1 MDFSNVELLDAKRSI
16 FCLLIENYFTSI
28 YNLLVMNF
36 YHIPQPEVCCSG
48 RTCLSPTSRIDK
60 MAKKQSVRSRN
71 FRRSDPA
78 EDDRIGKVSNAEEKP
93 QSVKEKVAKEIATIA
108 LRSGNSGENGINKK
122 KRQTK
127 DVNRNRK
134 EKLEAAMKAQAREE
148 RLETKV
154 SKAQKKHEK
163 LKERRKGDDEE

>member
-1 MDFSNVELLDAKRSI
+1 
-16 FCLLIENYFTSI
+16 
-28 YNLLVMNF
+28 
-36 YHIPQPEVCCSG
+36 
-48 RTCLSPTSRIDK
+48 

-78 EDDRIGKVSNAEEKP
+78 EDDRIERYSTGEEKP
-93 QSVKEKVAKEIATIA
+93 QSVKERVSKEIATIA
-108 LRSGNSGENGINKK
+108 LRSGNSGENGVSKK
-122 KRQTK
+122 KRQKK
-127 DVNRNRK
+127 DVNKNRK

-163 LKERRKGDDEE
+163 LKQRRKGDDEQE